1 MAIKETKNRTE
12 MLKYLA
18 DTATAN
24 SEADV
29 EEFLKI
35 FNPAPSRKEMGEI
48 FEANLGFDPI
58 THYDIQDVIKAV
70 DEVMDHVS
78 RDGMEILVSK
88 KDEIVEKT
96 MAVVESRRDDF
107 LRECLLVALGDYL
120 DFDDIQVASTVLTGS
135 TSALEDL
142 FPIGDEDVDD
152 DEDDLTHE
160 MNELENDNSLDPIN
174 LDDDENDGS
183 PEFEFDADEDEDD

>member
-78 RDGMEILVSK
+78 RDGMEILVGK

-107 LRECLLVALGDYL
+107 LRECLAIALADYLDSDDLSAASYFLTGSYDALGDS
-120 DFDDIQVASTVLTGS
+120 IA
-135 TSALEDL
+135 EDA
-142 FPIGDEDVDD
+142 D

>member
-58 THYDIQDVIKAV
+58 THYDIQDVINAAV
-70 DEVMDHVS
+70 
-78 RDGMEILVSK
+78 
-88 KDEIVEKT
+88 
-96 MAVVESRRDDF
+96 F
-107 LRECLLVALGDYL
+107 LLTDNSSY
-120 DFDDIQVASTVLTGS
+120 LTGQS
-135 TSALEDL
+135 
-142 FPIGDEDVDD
+142 IK
-152 DEDDLTHE
+152 LTGGE
-160 MNELENDNSLDPIN
+160 WMD
-174 LDDDENDGS
+174 
-183 PEFEFDADEDEDD
+183 

>member
-24 SEADV
+24 SETDV

-120 DFDDIQVASTVLTGS
+120 DSDDIQVASTVLTGS

>member
-88 KDEIVEKT
+88 KDEIVERT

-107 LRECLLVALGDYL
+107 LKDCLLIALGDYL
-120 DFDDIQVASTVLTGS
+120 DADDIHVASTVLTGS
-135 TSALEDL
+135 TSRLEDL
-142 FPIGDEDVDD
+142 FPVDEDEDAD